1 MLRSGLDAHPTIN
14 ILRIKLT
21 QIQEARDEFTN

>member
-1 MLRSGLDAHPTIN
+1 MLHSGLDAHPTLN

-21 QIQEARDEFTN
+21 QLPQEARDG